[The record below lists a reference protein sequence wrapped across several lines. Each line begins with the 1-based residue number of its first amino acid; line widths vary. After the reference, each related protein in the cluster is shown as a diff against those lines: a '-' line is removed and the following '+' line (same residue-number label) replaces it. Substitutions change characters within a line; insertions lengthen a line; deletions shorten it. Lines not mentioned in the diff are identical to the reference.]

1 MPEAVA
7 VDAARRNLAEL
18 GWLRLALLLL
28 FLLTALWCQFGQD
41 APIDWP
47 VGLVLVFGLLVL
59 INLLTVLR
67 LRGPSPVHEDELFL
81 QLVFDLVLLT
91 VLFRQSGGSSNPFVT
106 YYLVPLAIAA
116 STLSWRQTG
125 ALALLMLA
133 AYSSLFWWP
142 PADNG
147 VPWPWLSYH
156 AHLLGMWVNFAIS
169 AVLLAFFLGRMHRR
183 LRDQDRY
190 LAEQQRHQLQRDQA
204 VAMGTLAAGAVHEL
218 ATPLGTMT
226 LLADELAELAPGEVA
241 VTQLQAQLR
250 RCRDILAHLREQARH
265 PEHLPPALLRETL
278 QACLQPLQT
287 AFPQHRFTLALDA
300 DLGARRVVMPWL
312 LQQVIHNGLK
322 NAAEAA
328 AGQVGLSLVSVDG
341 QLLCRI
347 HDDGPGF
354 SEERL
359 KNAQRPQGSSKP
371 DGLGIGLFLAQ
382 VTLGEMGGAL
392 SLANPGTGGAELCI
406 RVPWHG
412 LDVAEVVT

>member
-1 MPEAVA
+1 MPQAVA

-18 GWLRLALLLL
+18 GWLRSALLLL
-28 FLLTALWCQFGQD
+28 FLLTALWCQAGQD
-41 APIDWP
+41 AVIAWP
-47 VGLVLVFGLLVL
+47 SGLLLVYGLLLL
-59 INLLTVLR
+59 INLLTALR
-67 LRGPSPVHEDELFL
+67 LRGPAPVHEDELFL
-81 QLVFDLVLLT
+81 QLVIDLVLLT

-125 ALALLMLA
+125 ALALLVLA
-133 AYSSLFWWP
+133 AYSGLFWWP
-142 PADNG
+142 PADTG

-156 AHLLGMWVNFAIS
+156 AHLLGMWANFAIS

-183 LRDQDRY
+183 LRAQDRY

-226 LLADELAELAPGEVA
+226 LLADELAELTPGEPA
-241 VTQLQAQLR
+241 LAQLHTQLR

-265 PEHLPPALLRETL
+265 PEHLPSATLREAFL
-278 QACLQPLQT
+278 ACLQPLQA
-287 AFPQHRFTLALDA
+287 AFPRHRFSLDLAGLD
-300 DLGARRVVMPWL
+300 ARRVVMPWL
-312 LQQVIHNGLK
+312 LQQVIYNGAK

-328 AGQVGLSLVSVDG
+328 VSQVSLSLATEGG

-359 KNAQRPQGSSKP
+359 KDAQRPQGSSKA

-392 SLANPGTGGAELCI
+392 SLANPAGGGAELCI
-406 RVPWHG
+406 RVPWRC
-412 LDVAEVVT
+412 LDESEELA